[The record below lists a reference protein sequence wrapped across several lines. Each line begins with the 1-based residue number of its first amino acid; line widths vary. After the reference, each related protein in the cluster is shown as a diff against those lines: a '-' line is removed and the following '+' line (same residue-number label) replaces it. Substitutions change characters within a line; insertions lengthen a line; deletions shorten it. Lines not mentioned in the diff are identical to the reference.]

1 MTEERALFKPM
12 RALSEGA
19 KAAIVMWSEATTD
32 KSSER
37 QADLIRDKRH
47 DLADFFTH
55 TGKTPELVTALDVQE
70 WRAELEARGL
80 ASATV
85 YAKVSRVSS
94 FYRWALE
101 EPTLK
106 ERIGGNPVLLARPK
120 APKAY
125 QTESTQALDD
135 DETRALLSV
144 VRERA
149 DSGDVVGKRDY
160 ALLLFYVATGW
171 RRAEV
176 IRLRWKDV
184 KVNGGLFVKTR
195 EKGGDYREKEVADPR
210 VAEALLDYLATSGR
224 LETIRPDTPLW
235 TRHDRA
241 GRPGKALSSHAFVK
255 NLKRYAEKAGLGA
268 FHLHQMRHTFG
279 RMVAEQTGSIV
290 ETQHALGHKSE
301 ATTRVYVERV
311 AVKKDKHS
319 KAILDRLL

>member
-1 MTEERALFKPM
+1 MTEGKALTRPK
-12 RALSEGA
+12 RALSEGT
-19 KAAIVMWSEATTD
+19 KAAVAMWSEATTD
-32 KSSER
+32 KGSER
-37 QADLIRDKRH
+37 QADLVRDKRR
-47 DLADFFTH
+47 DLTAFFAH
-55 TGKTPELVTALDVQE
+55 AGVKPELITALDIQE
-70 WRAELEARGL
+70 WKAKLEAQGL
-80 ASATV
+80 APATV
-85 YAKVSRVSS
+85 YAKVSKVSS

-101 EPTLK
+101 EPALK

-125 QTESTQALDD
+125 QTENTQALDD

-144 VRERA
+144 TRERA
-149 DSGDVVGKRDY
+149 DSGDMVGKRDY

-176 IRLRWKDV
+176 IRLRWKDIRI
-184 KVNGGLFVKTR
+184 NGGLFVKTR

-224 LETIRPDTPLW
+224 LETMGPDTPLW

-241 GRPGKALSSHAFVK
+241 GKPGKALSSHAFVK

-268 FHLHQMRHTFG
+268 FHLHQTRHTFG

-290 ETQHALGHKSE
+290 ETQHALGHKNE

-311 AVKKDKHS
+311 AIKKDKHS